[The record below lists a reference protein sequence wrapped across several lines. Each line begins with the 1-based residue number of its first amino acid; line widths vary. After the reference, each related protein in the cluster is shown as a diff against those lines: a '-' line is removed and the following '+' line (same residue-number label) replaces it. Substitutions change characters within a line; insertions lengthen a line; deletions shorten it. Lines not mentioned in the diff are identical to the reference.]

1 MVFEHKVLETM
12 GAAHVPL
19 GHRDDGSFS
28 AWLHRVE
35 AHYFVLERISQM
47 ETRSQV

>member
-1 MVFEHKVLETM
+1 MVREHKVLETM
-12 GAAHVPL
+12 VAHVPL
-19 GHRDDGSFS
+19 GYRDDGSFS

-47 ETRSQV
+47 ETHSQV